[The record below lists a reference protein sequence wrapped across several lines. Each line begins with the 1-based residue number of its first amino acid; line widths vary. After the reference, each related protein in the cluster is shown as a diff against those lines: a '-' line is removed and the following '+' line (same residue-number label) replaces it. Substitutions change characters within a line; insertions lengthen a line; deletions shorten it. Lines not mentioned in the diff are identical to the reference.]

1 MAKRNFLTFIPRLV
15 EFEEHVGKL
24 WHQLITR
31 SATQR
36 YPEAAVTLAE
46 VRRSVGI
53 LFRALGGDGGL
64 KVETSSATEHGARR
78 SWLQRV
84 AGSNKQVELGWRSAE
99 ALHLPCVI
107 DVFPTPELNR
117 DLYLW
122 LAALASGDTRT
133 DQTWF
138 IYNQWLTHYVLQRF
152 PGLGARYERLV
163 DAHLALRP
171 DPAGLPADE
180 AVQEQAIRD
189 ALRHPGQQSRLPP
202 ARQPPSPV
210 YLWLHPAPPHPGCA
224 SAMNDDAGVPEPG
237 GEVIDPEEERRYQA
251 EQVEMPDGKNGLVL
265 DRFENIFSWAE
276 YIKVDRTTEEDEDL
290 ASAEDMAKDLDK
302 LSVARDSR
310 STAKRLRFDLD
321 LPAGE
326 NDDTPLGEGTLLP
339 EWDYR
344 KSVLLPDHCCLQPM
358 MAIDAEAVDLPA
370 RLRPTARRLRGQF
383 EALVPKR
390 IWHRSQQ
397 EGNEIDLEALLLHTT
412 ERLRGHAKA
421 EQGLYRDFRGGQ
433 RDMACLL
440 LADLSLSTDAWVNN
454 HARII
459 DVIRDSLML
468 FAEALSATGDQFAMY
483 GFSSRHRQHVRFHT
497 LKTFDEAHNPRSRG
511 RIAAIKPGF
520 YTRMGA
526 AVRHASHILAQQAA
540 GQQLLLLLT
549 DGKPNDLDHYEG
561 RYGIEDTRMA
571 LTEARRM
578 GLQPFCVTIDQKAGD
593 YLPYLF
599 GSGAYVVIRKPS
611 ELPHELPLLYA
622 RLTQ

>member
-1 MAKRNFLTFIPRLV
+1 MAKRNYLHFIPQLV

-24 WHQLITR
+24 WDRLITR
-31 SATQR
+31 SASQR
-36 YPEAAVTLAE
+36 YPDAAVSLGE
-46 VRRSVGI
+46 IRRSVGI
-53 LFRALGGDGGL
+53 MFRALGGEGGL
-64 KVETSSATEHGARR
+64 KVETSAGTEHGARR

-84 AGSNKQVELGWRSAE
+84 AGSDKQVELGWRNQE
-99 ALHLPCVI
+99 ALHLPGVI
-107 DVFPTPELNR
+107 DVFPERELNR

-122 LAALASGDTRT
+122 LAALASGDTQT

-138 IYNQWLTHYVLQRF
+138 SYNQWLTCAVLKRF
-152 PGLGARYERLV
+152 PGLASRYERLV
-163 DAHLALRP
+163 AAQLAVRP
-171 DPAGLPADE
+171 NPDTLPADE
-180 AVQEQAIRD
+180 AAQERAIQQ
-189 ALRHPGQQSRLPP
+189 ALRHPGQDTQLPM
-202 ARQPPSPV
+202 AKHPPRPV
-210 YLWLHPAPPHPGCA
+210 YLWLHPAPPRSGR
-224 SAMNDDAGVPEPG
+224 AGAGNEDEGVLEPG
-237 GEVIDPEEERRYQA
+237 GEVVEAEEERRYQA
-251 EQVEMPDGKNGLVL
+251 EQVEMPKGNDGLLL

-276 YIKVDRTTEEDEDL
+276 YIKVDRTTEEEEDL
-290 ASAEDMAKDLDK
+290 SSAEDMARDLDK

-310 STAKRLRFDLD
+310 PTAKRLRFDLD
-321 LPAGE
+321 LPASE
-326 NDDTPLGEGTLLP
+326 NDDSPLGEGILLP

-344 KSVLLPDHCCLQPM
+344 KSVLLADHCCVQPM
-358 MAIDAEAVDLPA
+358 MAVDAEPLEPPA
-370 RLRPTARRLRGQF
+370 HLRATARRLRGQF
-383 EALVPKR
+383 EALVPR
-390 IWHRSQQ
+390 RVWHRGQQ
-397 EGNEIDLEALLLHTT
+397 EGSEVDLDAYLFHTT
-412 ERLRGHAKA
+412 ERTRGHAAA

-483 GFSSRHRQHVRFHT
+483 GFSSRHREHVRFHT
-497 LKTFDEAHNPRSRG
+497 LKTFNDKHNRRSRG

-526 AVRHASHILAQQAA
+526 AIRHASSLLSQQPAS
-540 GQQLLLLLT
+540 QQLLLLLT

-571 LTEARRM
+571 LIEARRL

-611 ELPHELPLLYA
+611 ELPRELPLLYA